1 MLLLNRNS
9 HAPVPS
15 HYKGGKPVR
24 KLLFILLS
32 LSLLLVFDAC
42 AGKDKNTV
50 NENTD
55 VDTIQTQT
63 TQTTGNSSTNDAV
76 PSDVTSAQLPSTQS
90 STSVEDTSG
99 NKEELL
105 QSASVDLDSDGV
117 NEQVEVLQAEVEDQ
131 TQPGTLELKG
141 ILRVDGKNGSTDIIF
156 IKKPKGLTGVLNTI
170 EFRDLDGD
178 GNKDIFITIPDSG
191 AAFTLNYYF
200 AYNYINGK
208 SYKFNTDA
216 AMTDF
221 AGGFQFI
228 YKGKGM
234 LQMKNDSYGFSA
246 DFDITSKMNGIG
258 PDSESSSEYERAWVD
273 ASPVEISENSKIA
286 LKAAAGG
293 GTEIKVPLPVFGL
306 ATADM
311 IGEID
316 MYFSVGSDFT
326 PVMKRFEVMDFNDD
340 RSLKKIGEWKNN

>member
-1 MLLLNRNS
+1 MLL
-9 HAPVPS
+9 A
-15 HYKGGKPVR
+15 
-24 KLLFILLS
+24 FA
-32 LSLLLVFDAC
+32 AC

-50 NENTD
+50 NENTNTD
-55 VDTIQTQT
+55 AIQTQT
-63 TQTTGNSSTNDAV
+63 AQTAGNSSTNDAAQ
-76 PSDVTSAQLPSTQS
+76 SDITSKQLPSTQS

-105 QSASVDLDSDGV
+105 QSASVDLDADGL

-131 TQPGTLELKG
+131 TQPGTLELEG
-141 ILRVDGKNGSTDIIF
+141 ILRIDGKNGRTDTIF

-178 GNKDIFITIPDSG
+178 GNKDVFITIPDSG

-216 AMTDF
+216 ALADF
-221 AGGFQFI
+221 SGGFQFT

-234 LQMKNDSYGFSA
+234 LQMKNDSNGFSA

-258 PDSESSSEYERAWVD
+258 PDSESNSEYERAWVD

-286 LKAAAGG
+286 LKAASGG

-316 MYFSVGSDFT
+316 MYFTVGADFM
-326 PVMKRFEVMDFNDD
+326 PLMKRFEVMDFNEDM
-340 RSLKKIGEWKNN
+340 SMKKIGEWKNN